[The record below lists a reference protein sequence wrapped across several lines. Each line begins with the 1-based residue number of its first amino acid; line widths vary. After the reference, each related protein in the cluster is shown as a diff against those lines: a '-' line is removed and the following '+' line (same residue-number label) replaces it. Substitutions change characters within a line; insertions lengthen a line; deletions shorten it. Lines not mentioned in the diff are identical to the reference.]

1 MKIAVI
7 GTGYVGLISGVCLA
21 NVGHHVACVDLNK
34 TIVETLNSAVP
45 TIYEEGLQELLEEVV
60 HSGHFVVTEKIEMAL
75 ENAELVLVAVGTPS
89 ANGAI
94 DLSFIGAA
102 CRSIGQ
108 FIKGCDSFI
117 SVVIKSTVT
126 PGTTDTFVKESLEKA
141 SGKKLGEFGLG
152 MNPEFLREGKAIDDF
167 SKPDRIVLGY
177 EDPKTL
183 NLLQELYRS
192 WECEKLSM
200 NSRSAEM
207 VKYANNALLAT
218 QISTINELANLSSS
232 LGGVNFDC
240 VCRGVHLDKR
250 WSPILDSQERI
261 YPDILS
267 YLVPGCGFGGSC
279 FPKDVQALRSQGQAL
294 GQDMRVLNA
303 VLDVNYQQ
311 PYQVSSILK
320 KKLGVLLGKE
330 ILVLGLSFKPG
341 TDDVRESPALKI
353 IPDLLSQGASLVAHD
368 PVAAAVFKECLGS
381 DSESVLFTD
390 NWIKAV
396 IAAEVIVLVTAW
408 DEYLELS
415 DLDISHKTVFDCR
428 DLFKN
433 QFLTVDNYLKF
444 GNT

>member
-21 NVGHHVACVDLNK
+21 KVGHHVTCVDLNK
-34 TIVETLNSAVP
+34 SIVERLNSAVP
-45 TIYEEGLQELLEEVV
+45 TIYEEGLPELLEEVV
-60 HSGHFVVTEKIEMAL
+60 HSGNFVVTEKIEMAL

-89 ANGAI
+89 ANDAI

-108 FIKGCDSFI
+108 FIKDCDRFI
-117 SVVIKSTVT
+117 SIVIKSTVI

-200 NSRSAEM
+200 NSRSAEL

-232 LGGVNFDC
+232 LGGVNFES

-250 WSPILDSQERI
+250 WSPTLDSQERI
-261 YPDILS
+261 YPEILS

-279 FPKDVQALRSQGQAL
+279 FPKDVQALRSQGQTL
-294 GQDMRVLNA
+294 GLDMNVLNA
-303 VLDVNYQQ
+303 VLDVNDQQ

-320 KKLGVLLGKE
+320 RKLGVLLGKE
-330 ILVLGLSFKPG
+330 ILILGLSFKPG
-341 TDDVRESPALKI
+341 TDDIRESPALKI
-353 IPDLLSQGASLVAHD
+353 IPDLLTQGARLVAHD
-368 PVAAAVFKECLGS
+368 PIAAPQFRESLGC
-381 DSESVLFTD
+381 DSESLLYTD

-396 IAAEVIVLVTAW
+396 GAAEVIVLVTAW

-415 DLDISHKTVFDCR
+415 ELDISHKTVFDCR

-433 QFLTVDNYLKF
+433 QSLIVDNYLKF